1 MIEIRFHG
9 RGGQGAVTA
18 SNLMVIAMNI
28 EGKYGQGFPMFAG
41 ERRGAPVTSFT
52 RIDDKPVRVRQQIF
66 DPDGVVVL
74 DSGLITM
81 IPWYS
86 GLKEGGFAVLNWR
99 HDLETL
105 PEIPVKPLK
114 LGLVDATGIS
124 LKIFGERSMPIT
136 NTAMLGA
143 LAKTTGVVQLESLYK
158 AIDENW
164 HGASRIVKVNV
175 GMVETAYDQTEVIE
189 QS

>member
-28 EGKYGQGFPMFAG
+28 EDKYGQGFPMFAG

-66 DPDGVVVL
+66 KPDGVVVL
-74 DSGLITM
+74 DSGLITL

-86 GLKEGGFAVLNWR
+86 GLKEGGFAVLNWKYG
-99 HDLETL
+99 LETV
-105 PEIPVKPLK
+105 PNIPQKTK
-114 LGLVDATGIS
+114 IGLVDATGIS

-143 LAKTTGVVQLESLYK
+143 LAKTTGIVKLESLYE
-158 AIDENW
+158 AIRENW
-164 HGASRIVKVNV
+164 HGSSRIVNVNI
-175 GMVETAYDQTEVIE
+175 GMVETAYEHTEVIE
-189 QS
+189 PS